1 MADGMTL
8 IPPDFLQQIAQ
19 EQGVS
24 DTELEVLSKALLEG
38 KSIAAISDQLNLKPE
53 TVRKR
58 LGEAYRKF
66 EISGKGPG
74 KMAKLQQLLVSR
86 YQQQETF
93 SELSSSPKVENSTVQ
108 KTTSYYDWD
117 SAPDIEVFYGR
128 EKELSQLKQ
137 WLLNDRCR
145 LIALLG
151 MGGMGK
157 TTLAVKLAKELT
169 EQFEFIIWRSL
180 RQAPSLKNLLVDII
194 TLLSNQ
200 ETSDHLLNKNDHSII
215 SQLIYSLKKYRC
227 LIILDDVEMILSPHK
242 LAGSYAQD
250 YQEYGTFIK
259 RVAEESHQS
268 CLMLASSEKL
278 KDLVLLEG
286 VKVRS
291 LQLTGSEEISQKI
304 LAERGLTVSSEWK
317 TLTERYG
324 CNPLAIKIVSATVQ
338 ELYSGQVSEFIRN
351 TLLMGDVRSLLD
363 QPFERL
369 STAEKE
375 MMYWLA
381 LEQQPLQLSQLQEKM
396 LIPLSASE
404 ILEIMGSLGRRSL
417 IEKSQKEGQILF
429 SLQPVVMKYAI
440 EQFVRQVEE
449 EIMRLIQHQDL
460 ESLWLLQLYPLETEQ
475 SPKKYYSILEIIKN
489 KLSSRLLANPRAS
502 HLAIQRLENSLSH
515 LNQQIFGSQYTTQNL
530 EKLIKILQVERTME
544 K

>member
-1 MADGMTL
+1 MTL
-8 IPPDFLQQIAQ
+8 IPPDFLQEIAQ
-19 EQGVS
+19 EHGVS
-24 DTELEVLSKALLEG
+24 EPELEVLSKALLEG
-38 KSIAAISDQLNLKPE
+38 KSIAAISNQLNLKPE

-86 YQQQETF
+86 YQQQQIS
-93 SELSSSPKVENSTVQ
+93 SEFTPPASVQ
-108 KTTSYYDWD
+108 KTTSHKITSYYDWG

-128 EKELSQLKQ
+128 EKELSQLKK

-145 LIALLG
+145 LIAVLG

-157 TTLAVKLAKELT
+157 TTLAVKLAKQLT

-180 RQAPSLKNLLVDII
+180 RQAPSLKLLLADIL
-194 TLLSNQ
+194 TVLSGQESAKDLLTQ
-200 ETSDHLLNKNDHSII
+200 DGYFLIA
-215 SQLIYSLKKYRC
+215 QLIDALKTSRC
-227 LIILDDVEMILSPHK
+227 LIIFDDVEMILSSQQ
-242 LAGSYAQD
+242 LAGYYAQD
-250 YQEYGTFIK
+250 YQEYGTLIK
-259 RVAEESHQS
+259 RIAEESHQS

-286 VKVRS
+286 AKVRS
-291 LQLTGSEEISQKI
+291 LALAGSEEISEKI

-317 TLTERYG
+317 GLTERYG
-324 CNPLAIKIVSATVQ
+324 YNPLAIKIVSATIQ
-338 ELYSGQVSEFIRN
+338 ELYSGRVSEFIKN

-381 LEQQPLQLSQLQEKM
+381 LEQQPLQLSEIQAKM

-417 IEKSQKEGQILF
+417 IEKSQKEGKTLF
-429 SLQPVVMKYAI
+429 GLQPVVMKYAL

-489 KLSSRLLANPRAS
+489 KLSSRLLANRRGFN
-502 HLAIQRLENSLSH
+502 LAIQRLEDSLSH
-515 LNQQIFGSQYTTQNL
+515 LNQQFFGSQYTTQNIQ
-530 EKLIKILQVERTME
+530 KLLQILQVE
-544 K
+544 